1 MQQCIYMKMDNKAGN
16 TRILTLKDIQNVL
29 IAQDRP
35 SSDKSSY
42 FDLERKFK
50 LNLEFRPL
58 IHVVP
63 IPAKEFRKQKIDIQ
77 NYSAVIFMSKNAIDN
92 FFRICEEMRI
102 NVSQEMKYFC
112 ITESIALYLQKFILY
127 RKRKVFYG
135 DNGTNQSL
143 FETIKKYKEQ
153 ERFLYPC
160 SESFDSEITNWLSE
174 HNFDYAIPV
183 LYQVQSTNIKPLLE
197 SKDFQIVCLF
207 TPLSI
212 KSFLENDP
220 DFTNNESIIAT
231 FGDNTHKA
239 ALAAGLDPEIVVPNE
254 NTRSMATAL
263 NIFLE
268 NLPGN

>member
-1 MQQCIYMKMDNKAGN
+1 MQRIDMKMDNKAGN

-35 SSDKSSY
+35 SNEKSSY
-42 FDLERKFK
+42 FDLEKKYHIR
-50 LNLEFRPL
+50 LEFRPL
-58 IHVVP
+58 IQVVP
-63 IPAKEFRKQKIDIQ
+63 IPVKEFRKQKIDIQ

-102 NVSQEMKYFC
+102 SVSQDMKYFC

-135 DNGTNQSL
+135 DDGTNESL
-143 FETIKKYKEQ
+143 FETIKRYKEQ

-160 SESFDSEITNWLSE
+160 SESFDNEITTWLSE

-183 LYQVQSTNIKPLLE
+183 LYQVLSTDIRELLKNNE
-197 SKDFQIVCLF
+197 YQIVCLF
-207 TPLSI
+207 TPLSV

-220 DFTNNESIIAT
+220 DFHNENCVIAT

-239 ALAAGLDPEIVVPNE
+239 ALAANLYPEIVVPNE
-254 NTRSMATAL
+254 TTRSMATAL
-263 NIFLE
+263 NLFLE
-268 NLPGN
+268 GLPE

>member
-1 MQQCIYMKMDNKAGN
+1 MKMDNKAGN

-35 SSDKSSY
+35 TNDKSSY
-42 FDLERKFK
+42 FDLERKYN
-50 LNLEFRPL
+50 LHLEFRPL
-58 IHVVP
+58 IQVVP
-63 IPAKEFRKQKIDIQ
+63 IGAKEFRKQRIDIQ

-135 DNGTNQSL
+135 DNGTNESL

-153 ERFLYPC
+153 EKFLYPC
-160 SESFDSEITNWLSE
+160 SEAFDSEITNWLSE

-183 LYQVQSTNIKPLLE
+183 LYKVLSTDIKELL
-197 SKDFQIVCLF
+197 SSRDFQIVCLF
-207 TPLSI
+207 TPLSV

-220 DFTNNESIIAT
+220 EFHNEGTIIAT

-239 ALAAGLDPEIVVPNE
+239 ALASHLYPEIVVPNE

-263 NIFLE
+263 NLFLE
-268 NLPGN
+268 GLRG